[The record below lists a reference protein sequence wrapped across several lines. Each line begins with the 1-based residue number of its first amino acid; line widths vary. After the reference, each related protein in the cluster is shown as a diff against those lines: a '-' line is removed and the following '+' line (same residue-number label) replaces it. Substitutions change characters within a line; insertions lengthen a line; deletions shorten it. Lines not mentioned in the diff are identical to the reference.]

1 MLTASRLRE
10 RVTIQRRSA
19 AVDALGQ
26 PVASWI
32 DVATVWAA
40 VETISGREAHVAV
53 QMSAQISYRVI
64 VRSSVDIRATDRITW
79 GARVLT
85 VEAVLPH
92 QDRQQH
98 VVLVSEGLRDG

>member
-10 RVTIQRRSA
+10 RVTIQRRGEG
-19 AVDALGQ
+19 VDALGQ
-26 PVASWI
+26 PLTAWT

-40 VETISGREAHVAV
+40 VETISGREAHVAM
-53 QMSAQISYRVI
+53 QMGAQISYRVI
-64 VRSSVDIRATDRITW
+64 VRSSVDIRATDRIVW

-92 QDRQQH
+92 QDREQH
-98 VVLVSEGLRDG
+98 VVLVSEGSRDG